1 MSVVNYEI
9 PAQYFDR
16 LETIHLRVAATKIAN
31 ALAESLA
38 ELLGSVQDMRTIHD
52 FHGTSLLVLQ
62 ENLNAVY
69 FSCRDSLRTALA
81 GMTTGD
87 DDTPAAKAQLQ
98 RDFDAELRRACT
110 ALASG
115 LSEEYNKIAETA
127 VNRIHA
133 IVFSSGEETLAAE
146 IRSNGPY
153 ELSRLDRL
161 VDAQAESCFR
171 IIDNAVAQWTVE
183 LSQTDRSASMRS
195 LRVNLSGVASAEN
208 SALSKGKRKGA
219 PLVSRGSTTYSAPP
233 ISGTDTQQQ
242 KDRAA
247 EWARAQFSK
256 GGGAPSRGKAEPPAK
271 KCKEAVDVDE
281 APFDVVKSAIEKAR
295 QQEEQR
301 KADVIAKLTTSAGG
315 RKKK

>member
-16 LETIHLRVAATKIAN
+16 LETIYLRVAASKIAN

-38 ELLGSVQDMRTIHD
+38 ELLGSVQDMSTIHH
-52 FHGTSLLVLQ
+52 FRGTSLLVLQ

-81 GMTTGD
+81 GMTVGH

-110 ALASG
+110 ALANG

-127 VNRIHA
+127 VNRIHE
-133 IVFSSGEETLAAE
+133 IVFSSGEETLIAE
-146 IRSNGPY
+146 IRSSGPY
-153 ELSRLDRL
+153 DLSRLDRL
-161 VDAQAESCFR
+161 VEAQTESCFK
-171 IIDNAVAQWTVE
+171 IIDNATAQWTVE
-183 LSQTDRSASMRS
+183 LSPTDRNASMRS
-195 LRVNLSGVASAEN
+195 LRVHLAGVADTEN
-208 SALSKGKRKGA
+208 SALTKGKRKGT
-219 PLVSRGSTTYSAPP
+219 PLASTYSVSPT
-233 ISGTDTQQQ
+233 SGSDTQQQ

-256 GGGAPSRGKAEPPAK
+256 GGGATSKTKTEPPAK
-271 KCKEAVDVDE
+271 KRNEAVDVDE
-281 APFDVVKSAIEKAR
+281 APFDVVKSAIERAR

-301 KADVIAKLTTSAGG
+301 KADAIAKLATSAGG